1 MFQLAHRHFG
11 PSRLY
16 YALALAGL
24 LASFF
29 SLRLLLE
36 RRMEEI
42 TADLSH
48 GTVPGAIQL
57 ALPAAGQYAV
67 YLEHQGVLDH
77 QLFLTGKDLGALEC
91 TVVSAAGQA
100 VPLREPLWQVP
111 YQRDSSQGLQVLEF
125 EIPEAGTYT
134 LQGAYPSG
142 TAGPQLLLAVGEGL
156 LGGLSG
162 TILGALALALLPAFG
177 GLTIGGFIW
186 RARKQARRRLYGSH
200 A

>member
-1 MFQLAHRHFG
+1 MAHRHFG
-11 PSRLY
+11 PSKLY

-24 LASFF
+24 VGSFF
-29 SLRLLLE
+29 SLRLFLE

-42 TADLSH
+42 TAGLSY
-48 GTVPGAIQL
+48 GTVPGAIHL

-67 YLEHQGVLDH
+67 YLEHQGALDN

-91 TVVSAAGQA
+91 TVASATGEV
-100 VPLREPLWQVP
+100 VPVREPLWQVP
-111 YQRDSSQGLQVLEF
+111 YHSDSRQGLQVLEF
-125 EIPEAGTYT
+125 EVPESGTYT

-156 LGGLSG
+156 LGDLSG
-162 TILGALALALLPAFG
+162 TILGALGLALLPAFG

>member
-1 MFQLAHRHFG
+1 MAHRHFG
-11 PSRLY
+11 PSKLY

-24 LASFF
+24 VGSFF
-29 SLRLLLE
+29 SLRLFLE

-42 TADLSH
+42 TAGLSY
-48 GTVPGAIQL
+48 GTVPGAIH
-57 ALPAAGQYAV
+57 LPVPASGQYAV
-67 YLEHQGVLDH
+67 YLEHQGVLGN
-77 QLFLTGKDLGALEC
+77 QLFLTGKELGALEC
-91 TVVSAAGQA
+91 TVASAAGEA
-100 VPLREPLWQVP
+100 VPMREPLWQVP
-111 YQRDSSQGLQVLEF
+111 YHHNSRQGLQVLEF
-125 EIPEAGTYT
+125 EVLEAGTYT

-156 LGGLSG
+156 LGDLSG
-162 TILGALALALLPAFG
+162 TILGALGLALLPAFG